1 LAGRIANRKKRP
13 KRENNMRM
21 NRSIIAA
28 ASLGAL
34 ALTSGCV
41 TDPETGNRTISK
53 AAIGGLGGVVGG
65 YLLGDILG
73 GRNDRTAKIVG
84 AGLGG
89 LAGAGIGYYM
99 DEQEKKLREQTAGTG
114 IDVTREGD
122 NLILNMPSNVTFAVD
137 SAAIDPAFQ
146 TTLANVADTLS
157 RYEKSYVD
165 VLGHTDSTGS
175 DAYNQALSERRAE
188 SVANFLANSGVQR
201 ARLAT
206 KGYGESQPVASN
218 STEAGRAANRRVEI
232 KIVPIAQSDLNN

>member
-1 LAGRIANRKKRP
+1 
-13 KRENNMRM
+13 MRM
-21 NRSIIAA
+21 NRSIITA

-41 TDPETGNRTISK
+41 TNPETGNRTISK

-137 SAAIDPAFQ
+137 SSAIDPAFQ
-146 TTLANVADTLS
+146 TTLSNVADTLS

-175 DAYNQALSERRAE
+175 DAYNQSLSERRAE

-201 ARLAT
+201 ARLAA
-206 KGYGESQPVASN
+206 KGYGESQPIASN
-218 STEAGRAANRRVEI
+218 STEQGRAANRRVEI
-232 KIVPIAQSDLNN
+232 KIVPIAQEDLNN

>member
-1 LAGRIANRKKRP
+1 
-13 KRENNMRM
+13 MRM
-21 NRSIIAA
+21 NRSIITA

-206 KGYGESQPVASN
+206 RGYGESQPIASN
-218 STEAGRAANRRVEI
+218 ATEAGRAANRRVEI

>member
-1 LAGRIANRKKRP
+1 MRINK
-13 KRENNMRM
+13 
-21 NRSIIAA
+21 SIISA

-41 TDPETGNRTISK
+41 TNPETGNRTISK

-137 SAAIDPAFQ
+137 SSAISPAFQ
-146 TTLANVADTLS
+146 STLSNVADTLS

-206 KGYGESQPVASN
+206 RGYGESQPIASN
-218 STEAGRAANRRVEI
+218 STEEGRAANRRVEI
-232 KIVPIAQSDLNN
+232 KIVPIAEDDLNY

>member
-1 LAGRIANRKKRP
+1 MRTKKLLI
-13 KRENNMRM
+13 
-21 NRSIIAA
+21 SAL
-28 ASLGAL
+28 SLS
-34 ALTSGCV
+34 ALTMTSACV
-41 TDPETGNRTISK
+41 TNPETGNKTISK
-53 AAIGGLGGVVGG
+53 AAIGGVGGVIGG

-89 LAGAGIGYYM
+89 LAGGGIGYYM
-99 DEQEKKLREQTAGTG
+99 DQQEKKLREQTAGTG

-137 SAAIDPAFQ
+137 SSAIEPQFQ
-146 TTLANVADTLS
+146 TTLGSVADTLAQ
-157 RYEKSYVD
+157 YEKSYVD

-175 DAYNQALSERRAE
+175 DVYNQGLSERRAQ
-188 SVANFLANSGVQR
+188 SVSNFLANSGVQR

-218 STEAGRAANRRVEI
+218 TTEEGRAANRRVEL
-232 KIVPIAQSDLNN
+232 KIVPIREDDLNG

>member
-1 LAGRIANRKKRP
+1 MRINK
-13 KRENNMRM
+13 
-21 NRSIIAA
+21 SIITA

-41 TDPETGNRTISK
+41 TNPETGNRTISK

-65 YLLGDILG
+65 YLLGDVLG
-73 GRNDRTAKIVG
+73 GKNDRTAKIVG

-114 IDVTREGD
+114 IDVTRDGD
-122 NLILNMPSNVTFAVD
+122 NLILNMPSNVTFGVD
-137 SAAIDPAFQ
+137 SSAISPAFQ
-146 TTLANVADTLS
+146 STLGNVANTLS
-157 RYEKSYVD
+157 SYEKSYVD

-175 DAYNQALSERRAE
+175 DAYNQSLSERRAE

-206 KGYGESQPVASN
+206 RGYGESQPIASN
-218 STEAGRAANRRVEI
+218 STEEGRAANRRVEI
-232 KIVPIAQSDLNN
+232 KIVPIAQSDL

>member
-1 LAGRIANRKKRP
+1 
-13 KRENNMRM
+13 MRM
-21 NRSIIAA
+21 NKSIITAV
-28 ASLGAL
+28 SLSAL

-53 AAIGGLGGVVGG
+53 AAIGGIGGVVGG
-65 YLLGDILG
+65 YLLGDVLG

-146 TTLANVADTLS
+146 TTLGSVANTLS

-175 DAYNQALSERRAE
+175 DAYNQSLSERRAE

-206 KGYGESQPVASN
+206 KGYGESQPIASN
-218 STEAGRAANRRVEI
+218 ATEAGRAANRRVEI
-232 KIVPIAQSDLNN
+232 KIVPIAESDLNN

>member
-1 LAGRIANRKKRP
+1 MRI
-13 KRENNMRM
+13 
-21 NRSIIAA
+21 NRSIITA

-41 TDPETGNRTISK
+41 TNPETGNRTISK

-65 YLLGDILG
+65 YLLGDVLG
-73 GRNDRTAKIVG
+73 GKNDRTAKIVG

-122 NLILNMPSNVTFAVD
+122 NLILNMPSNVTFGVD
-137 SAAIDPAFQ
+137 SSAISPAFQ
-146 TTLANVADTLS
+146 STLGNVANTLS
-157 RYEKSYVD
+157 SYEKSYVD

-175 DAYNQALSERRAE
+175 DAYNQSLSERRAE

-206 KGYGESQPVASN
+206 RGYGESQPIASN
-218 STEAGRAANRRVEI
+218 STEEGRAANRRVEI
-232 KIVPIAQSDLNN
+232 KIVPIAQSDL

>member
-1 LAGRIANRKKRP
+1 
-13 KRENNMRM
+13 MRM
-21 NRSIIAA
+21 NKSIITAV
-28 ASLGAL
+28 SLSAL

-53 AAIGGLGGVVGG
+53 AAIGGIGGVVGG
-65 YLLGDILG
+65 YLLGDVLG

-99 DEQEKKLREQTAGTG
+99 DE
-114 IDVTREGD
+114 VTREGD

-146 TTLANVADTLS
+146 TTLGSVANTLS

-175 DAYNQALSERRAE
+175 DAYNQSLSERRAE

-206 KGYGESQPVASN
+206 KGYGESQPIASN
-218 STEAGRAANRRVEI
+218 ATEAGRAANRRVEI

>member
-1 LAGRIANRKKRP
+1 
-13 KRENNMRM
+13 MRM

-41 TDPETGNRTISK
+41 TNPETGNRTISK
-53 AAIGGLGGVVGG
+53 AAIGGVGGVVGG

-89 LAGAGIGYYM
+89 LAGAGIGHYM

-122 NLILNMPSNVTFAVD
+122 NLILNMPSNVTFAFD
-137 SAAIDPAFQ
+137 SSAISPAFQ
-146 TTLANVADTLS
+146 TTLGNVANTLS

-165 VLGHTDSTGS
+165 VLGHTDSVGS
-175 DAYNQALSERRAE
+175 DAYNQSLSERRAE

-206 KGYGESQPVASN
+206 RGYGESQPIASN
-218 STEAGRAANRRVEI
+218 STEQGRAANRRVEI
-232 KIVPIAQSDLNN
+232 KIVPIAQDDLNN

>member
-1 LAGRIANRKKRP
+1 
-13 KRENNMRM
+13 MRM
-21 NRSIIAA
+21 NKSIITAV
-28 ASLGAL
+28 SLSAL

-53 AAIGGLGGVVGG
+53 AAIGGIGGVVGG

-146 TTLANVADTLS
+146 TTLGSVANTLS

-175 DAYNQALSERRAE
+175 DAYNQSLSERRAE

-206 KGYGESQPVASN
+206 KGYGESQPIASN
-218 STEAGRAANRRVEI
+218 ATEAGRAANRRVEI

>member
-1 LAGRIANRKKRP
+1 MRINK
-13 KRENNMRM
+13 
-21 NRSIIAA
+21 SIITA

-41 TDPETGNRTISK
+41 TNPETGNRTISK

-137 SAAIDPAFQ
+137 SSAISPAFQ
-146 TTLANVADTLS
+146 STLSNVADTLS

-206 KGYGESQPVASN
+206 KGYGESQPIASN
-218 STEAGRAANRRVEI
+218 STEEGRAANRRVEI
-232 KIVPIAQSDLNN
+232 KIVPIAEEDLNY

>member
-1 LAGRIANRKKRP
+1 
-13 KRENNMRM
+13 MRM

-41 TDPETGNRTISK
+41 TNPETGNKTISK
-53 AAIGGLGGVVGG
+53 AAIGGVGGVVGG

-122 NLILNMPSNVTFAVD
+122 NLILNMPSNVTFGVD
-137 SAAIDPAFQ
+137 SSAISPGFQ
-146 TTLANVADTLS
+146 ATLNGVADTLS

-206 KGYGESQPVASN
+206 RGYGESQPIASN
-218 STEAGRAANRRVEI
+218 ATEQGRAANRRVEI
-232 KIVPIAQSDLNN
+232 KIVPISQDDLNN